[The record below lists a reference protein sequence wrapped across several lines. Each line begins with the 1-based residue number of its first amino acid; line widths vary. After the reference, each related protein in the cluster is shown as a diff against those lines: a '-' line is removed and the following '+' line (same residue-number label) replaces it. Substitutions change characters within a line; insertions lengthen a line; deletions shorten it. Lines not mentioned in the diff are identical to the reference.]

1 MFSEVVAKT
10 YTVEPGPAG
19 PRVISRGVHLVAA
32 LWQYVYWRWRFYAF
46 GWKSYLGPCDMLT
59 NPRAIS
65 IGRNVIIRKGARL
78 EAVGPEMDD
87 GPKLMI
93 GDGTA
98 IQFYF
103 HCGAAAR
110 VRIGRNVLM
119 GGRVYI
125 TDHDHSYDEPDLEA
139 RESPRLKVAPV
150 EIGDGAFLG
159 EGCVI
164 LKGVRVGRRAVV
176 AANAVVTRDVPD
188 FTVVAGV
195 PARIVKSISPA
206 GEGGRSGV
214 PQKGVAQHHV

>member
-1 MFSEVVAKT
+1 MRLMT
-10 YTVEPGPAG
+10 
-19 PRVISRGVHLVAA
+19 A
-32 LWQYVYWRWRFYAF
+32 LWHYVHWRRRFHSF
-46 GWKSYLGPCDMLT
+46 GWRSRLDRCDMLT

-65 IGRNVIIRKGARL
+65 IGRRVHIRKGARL
-78 EAVGPEMDD
+78 EAVGGDRGD
-87 GPKLMI
+87 GPKLII

-103 HCGAAAR
+103 HCGAAVR
-110 VRIGRNVLM
+110 VTIGRNVLV

-125 TDHDHSYDEPDLEA
+125 TDHDHSYDEPDLSA

-164 LKGVRVGRRAVV
+164 LKGVRIGKRAVV

-188 FTVVAGV
+188 FAVVAGV
-195 PARIVKSISPA
+195 PASVVKSVSPPKQYDA
-206 GEGGRSGV
+206 WAVIEGGGS
-214 PQKGVAQHHV
+214 KG

>member
-1 MFSEVVAKT
+1 MITAHPFL
-10 YTVEPGPAG
+10 PGRLVNLAG
-19 PRVISRGVHLVAA
+19 A
-32 LWQYVYWRWRFYAF
+32 LWHYARWRRCFHSF
-46 GWKSYLGPCDMLT
+46 GWRSRLGRCDMLT

-65 IGRNVIIRKGARL
+65 IGRNVLIRRGARL
-78 EAVGPEMDD
+78 EAVGSDVGD
-87 GPKLMI
+87 GPKLVI

-103 HCGAAAR
+103 HCGAAGR
-110 VRIGRNVLM
+110 VAIGRNVLM

-125 TDHDHSYDEPDLEA
+125 TDHDHSYDEPDLSA

-164 LKGVRVGRRAVV
+164 LKGVRVGKRAVV

-188 FTVVAGV
+188 FAVVAGV
-195 PARIVKSISPA
+195 PARLIKVLSLPTKP
-206 GEGGRSGV
+206 
-214 PQKGVAQHHV
+214 